1 MLIYLTVASRGVYRH
16 SSTTILSFS
25 GSFPMK
31 ARSMTLSRDLF
42 GSRKLSGQIL
52 LLLTTLVFVGCE
64 PNVPKSPSSGKADPA
79 AGKSSTSATGGDA
92 AGLKRLII
100 LTNGDSPYW
109 DACRQGLLAAASDLK
124 LKEVGLTADL
134 DVNDGTA
141 QGQLSKLQQYA
152 TQSDIAGV
160 GISAIDAKN
169 VAIADEL
176 RSMQKKGIKVL
187 TIDSDVER
195 SQFADARYAFIGTD
209 NLTGGRILGQCAAG
223 LKPDGG
229 EYVTFVGFKGAQN
242 AIDRIGGFAEG
253 AGEKLISKDTMSD
266 ETDKTKARDNVR
278 NAIRNHPN
286 LSFLVGIWS
295 YNAPAIVDVVKESNR
310 RKDFSI
316 VVFDAEPTA
325 ITAMKEGNIDAM
337 VVQNPFAM
345 GYEGVRML
353 AALVRDQKETLS
365 EMLPKYGQPEGDIF
379 DTGLKVVV
387 PSAESPLTPDKFQG
401 VELITLE
408 KFQEWLNKYDLTG
421 S

>member
-1 MLIYLTVASRGVYRH
+1 
-16 SSTTILSFS
+16 
-25 GSFPMK
+25 
-31 ARSMTLSRDLF
+31 
-42 GSRKLSGQIL
+42 
-52 LLLTTLVFVGCE
+52 
-64 PNVPKSPSSGKADPA
+64 
-79 AGKSSTSATGGDA
+79 
-92 AGLKRLII
+92 
-100 LTNGDSPYW
+100 
-109 DACRQGLLAAASDLK
+109 
-124 LKEVGLTADL
+124 
-134 DVNDGTA
+134 
-141 QGQLSKLQQYA
+141 
-152 TQSDIAGV
+152 
-160 GISAIDAKN
+160 
-169 VAIADEL
+169 
-176 RSMQKKGIKVL
+176 
-187 TIDSDVER
+187 
-195 SQFADARYAFIGTD
+195 
-209 NLTGGRILGQCAAG
+209 
-223 LKPDGG
+223 
-229 EYVTFVGFKGAQN
+229 
-242 AIDRIGGFAEG
+242 
-253 AGEKLISKDTMSD
+253 MSD

-408 KFQEWLNKYDLTG
+408 KFQEWLNKYYLTG